1 MIGSS
6 LYYIGDSYCELEYG
20 VCYIANR
27 IIGNPPQMYD
37 LYNTNANSELI
48 HNKRGLYQANQF
60 ITKEE
65 YLKMLNREHGIDKI
79 IK

>member
-1 MIGSS
+1 MS
-6 LYYIGDSYCELEYG
+6 LYYVGEAYCELEHN
-20 VCYIANR
+20 VCYNASR
-27 IIGNPPQMYD
+27 ILGDPAELYD
-37 LYNTNANSELI
+37 LYNTNGNGELI

-60 ITKEE
+60 ITKDE